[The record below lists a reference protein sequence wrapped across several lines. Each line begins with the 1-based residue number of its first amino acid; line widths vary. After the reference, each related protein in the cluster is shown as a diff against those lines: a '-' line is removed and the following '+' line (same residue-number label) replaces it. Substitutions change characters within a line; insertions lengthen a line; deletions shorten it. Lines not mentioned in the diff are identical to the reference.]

1 MVRKRKIFLP
11 QSVEAAM
18 WDLAK
23 ELGKRIREIRKLKRI
38 SQEALAL
45 MCRVD
50 RSYMGRIERGE
61 VNLTI
66 EKLYQ
71 IAESLGCEPAALL
84 PTDRKN

>member
-1 MVRKRKIFLP
+1 
-11 QSVEAAM
+11 M

-23 ELGKRIREIRKLKRI
+23 ELGKKIRVARKLRGI
-38 SQEALAL
+38 SQENLAL

-61 VNLTI
+61 ANLTL

-71 IAESLGCEPAALL
+71 VAQSLDCEPSALL
-84 PTDRKN
+84 PPPPPNAEIAIQN

>member
-1 MVRKRKIFLP
+1 
-11 QSVEAAM
+11 M

-23 ELGKRIREIRKLKRI
+23 ELGKKIRLARKLRGV
-38 SQEALAL
+38 SQENLAL

-61 VNLTI
+61 ANLTL

-71 IAESLGCEPAALL
+71 VAQSLDCEPSALL
-84 PTDRKN
+84 PPPPPRAEIAIQH

>member
-1 MVRKRKIFLP
+1 
-11 QSVEAAM
+11 M

-23 ELGKRIREIRKLKRI
+23 ELGKKIRGARKLRGI
-38 SQEALAL
+38 SQESLAL

-61 VNLTI
+61 ANLTL

-71 IAESLGCEPAALL
+71 VAQSLDCEPSALL
-84 PTDRKN
+84 PSPPRAK

>member
-1 MVRKRKIFLP
+1 
-11 QSVEAAM
+11 M

-23 ELGKRIREIRKLKRI
+23 ELGKQIKAARKLKGI
-38 SQEALAL
+38 SQETLAL

-61 VNLTI
+61 VNLTL

-71 IAESLGCEPAALL
+71 IAHSLGCEPSALL
-84 PTDRKN
+84 PTRLKPK